1 MTASIPRKGVGADF
15 HFGASMAQAETQG
28 PSEHLSW
35 AEMACH
41 EGTPYP
47 AEWRNDRAVELA
59 RAFER
64 IRELCGFAL
73 IVNSGYRTPM
83 YNRSI
88 GATKN
93 SQHVEGRAL
102 DLRPG
107 VIGGRKALQM
117 IRGAAETA
125 RREGLIRGIGV
136 YPNFIH
142 IDTRPTG
149 KAATWIGSRAA

>member
-1 MTASIPRKGVGADF
+1 MT
-15 HFGASMAQAETQG
+15 QAETQG

-88 GATKN
+88 GGAKN